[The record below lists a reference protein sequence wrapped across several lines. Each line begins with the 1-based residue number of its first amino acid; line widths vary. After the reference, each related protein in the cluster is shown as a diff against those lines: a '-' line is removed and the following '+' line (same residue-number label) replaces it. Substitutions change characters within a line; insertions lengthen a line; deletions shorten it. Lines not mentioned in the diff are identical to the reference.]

1 MYNILEFHPSESTRK
16 KVADPKRMRC
26 VRCSDSSE
34 ISTLDDSAAA
44 AASAT
49 ALSAAAT

>member
-1 MYNILEFHPSESTRK
+1 MLKFQSSENTRNK
-16 KVADPKRMRC
+16 IAYPKRMRC

-34 ISTLDDSAAA
+34 ISTLEDSAAA
-44 AASAT
+44 GASAT